1 MYSIKLAFL
10 IPSLLQAAG
19 VTGVM
24 HLILWT
30 HAPFRSMI
38 RPGSKHAQ
46 AAATRLWKMCLA
58 ASQLIMCQTSLRSSL
73 LRTRPLM
80 CSMYI
85 DS

>member
-1 MYSIKLAFL
+1 MYSIKLVCL

-19 VTGVM
+19 MMGVM
-24 HLILWT
+24 HLRLWT
-30 HAPFRSMI
+30 HAPFRSRI
-38 RPGSKHAQ
+38 RPWSKHAQ

-58 ASQLIMCQTSLRSSL
+58 ASQLIMCHSSLRPSL

-80 CSMYI
+80 CSMCI